1 MRSSGSPVSTVLSLT
16 ASALSAGLGLWLW
29 QQADAALR
37 GASFA
42 AFAISVLAVTS
53 VFLRRPSAVP
63 TPQLPAPSPAPEAT
77 RPAPPV
83 PTAPIPA
90 QPAPPCFDPILIAD
104 GGALRL
110 LAKLQEQGRLLDFAM
125 EDIRTVPDAQ
135 VAAVA
140 RVVHT
145 GCRAALQSAFT
156 LQPLHSTEEGAAVTL
171 APGFDPEAYR
181 LLGRVAGEPPFTGK
195 LLHRGWR
202 NTAAVKLPHASDP
215 TQAHSG
221 IVAPA
226 EIELR

>member
-1 MRSSGSPVSTVLSLT
+1 MSTRSSGSQVSTVLSLA

-29 QQADAALR
+29 QQVDASMR

-42 AFAISVLAVTS
+42 AFAISVLAGAS
-53 VFLRRPSAVP
+53 VLFRCPSFAPAAPVL
-63 TPQLPAPSPAPEAT
+63 TPAPAPEVH
-77 RPAPPV
+77 RPAPV
-83 PTAPIPA
+83 TSIPG
-90 QPAPPCFDPILIAD
+90 QPALALDPIAIAD

-156 LQPLHSTEEGAAVTL
+156 LQPLHSAEEGAAVTL

-181 LLGRVAGEPPFTGK
+181 LLGRVSGEPPFTGK

-215 TQAHSG
+215 AQAHSG

>member
-1 MRSSGSPVSTVLSLT
+1 MSTRSSDSPVSSVLSLT
-16 ASALSAGLGLWLW
+16 ASAFSAGLGIWLV
-29 QQADAALR
+29 QHVEVPVRVA
-37 GASFA
+37 GVASL
-42 AFAISVLAVTS
+42 ISSVLALAP
-53 VFLRRPSAVP
+53 VFLRRPAAAPLPLPISPAPVLDAP
-63 TPQLPAPSPAPEAT
+63 LPAPRTQVPVQQAPGL
-77 RPAPPV
+77 
-83 PTAPIPA
+83 
-90 QPAPPCFDPILIAD
+90 DPIALAD

-156 LQPLHSTEEGAAVTL
+156 LQSLHAADEGTTVTL
-171 APGFDPEAYR
+171 APGFDPEAHR
-181 LLGRVAGEPPFTGK
+181 LLGRIAGEPPFTGK

-202 NTAAVKLPHASDP
+202 STAAVKLPHASDP
-215 TQAHSG
+215 TQPHSG
-221 IVAPA
+221 ILAPA

>member
-1 MRSSGSPVSTVLSLT
+1 MRSSGSPVSTVLSFT
-16 ASALSAGLGLWLW
+16 ASALSAGLGIWLW
-29 QQADAALR
+29 QQADVSVRA
-37 GASFA
+37 ASFA
-42 AFAISVLAVTS
+42 AFTISVLACVS
-53 VFLRRPSAVP
+53 VFFRRSLVVHAASPL
-63 TPQLPAPSPAPEAT
+63 TPVPAPEAT
-77 RPAPPV
+77 RPAPPM
-83 PTAPIPA
+83 PIPA
-90 QPAPPCFDPILIAD
+90 QSAPALDPIVLAD

-156 LQPLHSTEEGAAVTL
+156 LHPLHASEEGAAVTL
-171 APGFDPEAYR
+171 ASGFDPEAYR

>member
-1 MRSSGSPVSTVLSLT
+1 MRSSDSRFSTLLSLS
-16 ASALSAGLGLWLW
+16 ASALSAGLGIWLW
-29 QQADAALR
+29 QQPDASLHA
-37 GASFA
+37 ASLL
-42 AFAISVLAVTS
+42 AFANSVFAVAA
-53 VFLRRPSAVP
+53 VFLRRPPVAVA
-63 TPQLPAPSPAPEAT
+63 LPSSPAPEASP
-77 RPAPPV
+77 PAPSPSLPAHPAHGVLDPV
-83 PTAPIPA
+83 VV
-90 QPAPPCFDPILIAD
+90 AD

-156 LQPLHSTEEGAAVTL
+156 LQPLHAAEEGAAVTL

-181 LLGRVAGEPPFTGK
+181 LLGRVSGEPPFTGK

-215 TQAHSG
+215 TQPHSG

>member
-1 MRSSGSPVSTVLSLT
+1 MSTRSSDFQVSTVVSIT

-29 QQADAALR
+29 QYPESSLR
-37 GASFA
+37 VA
-42 AFAISVLAVTS
+42 AFIALTGSALSLVP
-53 VFLRRPSAVP
+53 VFLRRPAAPSSAGVPVPSAP
-63 TPQLPAPSPAPEAT
+63 TPDSP
-77 RPAPPV
+77 
-83 PTAPIPA
+83 PIPI
-90 QPAPPCFDPILIAD
+90 PVLDPIALAD
-104 GGALRL
+104 SGALRL

-125 EDIRTVPDAQ
+125 EDIRSVPDAQ

-156 LQPLHSTEEGAAVTL
+156 LEPLHTANEGTTVTL
-171 APGFDPEAYR
+171 ASGFDPEAHR

-202 NTAAVKLPHASDP
+202 NTAPVKLPHATNP
-215 TQAHSG
+215 AQPHSG
-221 IVAPA
+221 IIAPA

>member
-1 MRSSGSPVSTVLSLT
+1 MPKRSSGSQFSTVLTLS
-16 ASALSAGLGLWLW
+16 ASALSAALGIWLW
-29 QQADAALR
+29 QQPDSSVRAASLL
-37 GASFA
+37 
-42 AFAISVLAVTS
+42 AFTISVFAGS
-53 VFLRRPSAVP
+53 GVFLRRTSAALV
-63 TPQLPAPSPAPEAT
+63 LPPSPAPEAT
-77 RPAPPV
+77 PPAPSPSV
-83 PTAPIPA
+83 PA
-90 QPAPPCFDPILIAD
+90 QPAHPVLDPVLVAD

-156 LQPLHSTEEGAAVTL
+156 LQPLHAAEEGAAITL

-181 LLGRVAGEPPFTGK
+181 LLGRVSGEPPFTGK

-215 TQAHSG
+215 TQPHSG

>member
-1 MRSSGSPVSTVLSLT
+1 MSTRSSDLRVSTVLSIT

-29 QQADAALR
+29 QYPEANLRVAGFIALTGAAL
-37 GASFA
+37 S
-42 AFAISVLAVTS
+42 LAP
-53 VFLRRPSAVP
+53 VFLRRPV
-63 TPQLPAPSPAPEAT
+63 APSLTSVVPSAPSSADV
-77 RPAPPV
+77 PV
-83 PTAPIPA
+83 PSAPIPA
-90 QPAPPCFDPILIAD
+90 LPPAPVLDPIALAD

-156 LQPLHSTEEGAAVTL
+156 LEPLHTANEGATVTL
-171 APGFDPEAYR
+171 APGFDPEAHR

-202 NTAAVKLPHASDP
+202 NTAPVKLPHATNP
-215 TQAHSG
+215 AQPHSG